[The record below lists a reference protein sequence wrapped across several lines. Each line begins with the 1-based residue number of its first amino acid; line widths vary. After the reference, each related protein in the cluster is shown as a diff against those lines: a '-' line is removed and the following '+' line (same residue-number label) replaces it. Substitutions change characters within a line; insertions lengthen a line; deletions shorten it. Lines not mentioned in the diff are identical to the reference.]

1 MPPTHRTRG
10 WSLAVTTTQRSRTGT
25 AVRPADPCAVQISP
39 SASECGTTI
48 SLAPDGAASGTGL
61 IVVNL
66 KKILTWAGI
75 ALLLFFLVTQPTQ
88 SAGLVN
94 NILNTFK
101 DAAEALITFVKN
113 LF

>member
-1 MPPTHRTRG
+1 M
-10 WSLAVTTTQRSRTGT
+10 
-25 AVRPADPCAVQISP
+25 
-39 SASECGTTI
+39 
-48 SLAPDGAASGTGL
+48 
-61 IVVNL
+61 NL